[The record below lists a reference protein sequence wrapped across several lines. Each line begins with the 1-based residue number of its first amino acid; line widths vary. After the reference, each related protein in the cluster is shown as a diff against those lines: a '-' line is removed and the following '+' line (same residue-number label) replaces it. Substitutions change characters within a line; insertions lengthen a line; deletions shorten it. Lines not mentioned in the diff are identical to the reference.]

1 MLFGELTLTLLDEAV
16 SIADQN
22 CRLYGLKKASPRDV
36 NMVAFGLLAARKKA
50 SAKFKDKLTGLE
62 QRRMEI
68 EMSDDRAY
76 SNGRMA
82 KINDEI
88 AAVRKTLAAAP
99 EASHE

>member
-1 MLFGELTLTLLDEAV
+1 MTEKTPQEAFYAF
-16 SIADQN
+16 IE
-22 CRLYGLKKASPRDV
+22 RLHKRLPPTDLKTIWGLRERLQEHLS
-36 NMVAFGLLAARKKA
+36 
-50 SAKFKDKLTGLE
+50 GLE

-88 AAVRKTLAAAP
+88 AAVRKTLA
-99 EASHE
+99 ELEE

>member
-1 MLFGELTLTLLDEAV
+1 MSRKTCAKRCQYAEDVGMHEYSCAGKCQYVLAELRE
-16 SIADQN
+16 
-22 CRLYGLKKASPRDV
+22 K
-36 NMVAFGLLAARKKA
+36 LA
-50 SAKFKDKLTGLE
+50 GLE

>member
-1 MLFGELTLTLLDEAV
+1 MIARGRLQVDGDLDDEKVVVYQGADGRVWVRPEYEFNDGRFDTTLTLRE
-16 SIADQN
+16 
-22 CRLYGLKKASPRDV
+22 
-36 NMVAFGLLAARKKA
+36 
-50 SAKFKDKLTGLE
+50 KLSGLE